1 MGKSRSG
8 CSTST
13 IARSRGDFGPM
24 NAVILIPARFESS
37 RYPGKPLV
45 ALNGAT
51 GTAKPL
57 IQRSVEAARRV
68 AGVSG
73 VFVVT
78 DDERI
83 AEACTRFGVGVIM
96 TSTACRNGTERCAE
110 ALASLHDPDLV
121 INFQGDA
128 LLTPPSFVEA
138 LIAHMK
144 QDSEAQVATPAIRLR
159 REEVQALQAEEAAG
173 RVGGTTAVTDSRGRA
188 LYFSKRLIPHLPDWA
203 FDAELTPVKLHV
215 GVYAY
220 RPAAL
225 RHYVETPLAELE
237 TLEGL
242 EQLRFLDAGV
252 PVAVVEVE
260 PPPYAL
266 RELNNPE
273 DVAPIEQ
280 ALAEAGLE

>member
-1 MGKSRSG
+1 
-8 CSTST
+8 
-13 IARSRGDFGPM
+13 M
-24 NAVILIPARFESS
+24 NPVILIPARYQSS

-45 ALNGAT
+45 ELRGRSGAP
-51 GTAKPL
+51 KPL

-83 AEACTRFGVGVIM
+83 ADSCTGFGVGVIM
-96 TSTACRNGTERCAE
+96 TSPECRNGTERCAE
-110 ALASLHDPDLV
+110 ALAALHEPDLV

-128 LLTPPSFVEA
+128 LLTPPAFVEA
-138 LIAHMK
+138 LIGRMHDDHGAL
-144 QDSEAQVATPAIRLR
+144 VATPAMRLR
-159 REEVQALQAEEAAG
+159 SDEVRALQAEEAAG
-173 RVGGTTAVTDSRGRA
+173 RVGGTTVVSDSAGHA
-188 LYFSKRLIPHLPDWA
+188 LYFSKRLIPHLPAKALDG
-203 FDAELTPVKLHV
+203 PVSPVRLHV

-220 RPAAL
+220 RPEALERYAA
-225 RHYVETPLAELE
+225 TPVSELE

-242 EQLRFLDAGV
+242 EQLRFLVAGI
-252 PVAVVEVE
+252 PVAVVDVE
-260 PPPYAL
+260 MPPFAL

>member
-1 MGKSRSG
+1 MK
-8 CSTST
+8 
-13 IARSRGDFGPM
+13 
-24 NAVILIPARFESS
+24 L
-37 RYPGKPLV
+37 K
-45 ALNGAT
+45 GAS

-68 AGVSG
+68 SGVSG

-83 AEACTRFGVGVIM
+83 AAACEGFGVGVIM
-96 TSTACRNGTERCAE
+96 TSPQCRNGTERCAE
-110 ALASLHDPDLV
+110 ALASLHERDLV

-128 LLTPPSFVEA
+128 LLTPPGFVEA
-138 LIAHMK
+138 LIARME
-144 QDSEAQVATPAIRLR
+144 QDRDAQVATPAIRLR
-159 REEVQALQAEEAAG
+159 RNEVHALQAEERAG
-173 RVGGTTAVTDSRGRA
+173 RVGGTTVVTDTAGRA
-188 LYFSKRLIPHLPDWA
+188 LYFSKRLIPHLPGWA
-203 FDAELTPVKLHV
+203 LEAELPPVRLHV

-225 RHYVETPLAELE
+225 KRYVHSPVAELE

-242 EQLRFLDAGV
+242 EQLRFLEAGV
-252 PVAVVEVE
+252 PIAVVDVD
-260 PPPYAL
+260 PPSYAL